1 MKEVKMH
8 KAKAESAKRSCAFG
22 RKALSVALSAIL
34 LGFGWPMVNPS
45 VCFAADEDAQNQGAE
60 IVSESALDQGSNEQ
74 GSAASDSPVAGEDV
88 YDQGEQGVSLA
99 SDGASTRKATSV
111 SVGIGALLTIEGT
124 TIGSNHSWVSSD
136 EGVATIAGSNGGT
149 TASVEGKKAG
159 VAKITHTYYTSKH
172 VSWTQE
178 FEVTVEEFKVTG
190 ADSVK
195 QFESTKFSVNAS
207 SVAWSSSDEEI
218 ATVDSEGNVKGIA
231 KGAVTITAAVSNGD
245 KKLTASK

>member
-1 MKEVKMH
+1 MH

-60 IVSESALDQGSNEQ
+60 IVSESASDQGSNEQ
-74 GSAASDSPVAGEDV
+74 GSAASDSSVAGEDV

-159 VAKITHTYYTSKH
+159 VAKNHAYVLH
-172 VSWTQE
+172 VE
-178 FEVTVEEFKVTG
+178 ACVLD
-190 ADSVK
+190 A
-195 QFESTKFSVNAS
+195 
-207 SVAWSSSDEEI
+207 
-218 ATVDSEGNVKGIA
+218 GI
-231 KGAVTITAAVSNGD
+231 
-245 KKLTASK
+245 